1 MRRAVTIGIILV
13 VIIAAIFG
21 IRQFT
26 IQRSAQ
32 AAGDVQTETA
42 GTGSLTAT
50 VGATGIVESNQNAV
64 LIWQT
69 TGTVAEVPVTVGDRV
84 EKDQVLAVLSKTSLP
99 QNLILAQAELV
110 SAQKALDD
118 LLTSALPKAQAQQAV
133 KTAQEALDNY
143 TVNFSVQLSQAEL
156 ALATSR
162 NVLEDTEYR
171 WRVQQEGQRAT
182 GDTLNAAE
190 ANLVLAES
198 EVERA
203 QKEYNKYSGRNED
216 DPVRA
221 LALSNLSAARQQR
234 DALLRQLNW
243 YTGSPTDSDQAILDA
258 QLATAEADLANA
270 ESVWA
275 LLVKGP
281 DPADIALLEAQL
293 AEAEAAL
300 ARVADGPNP
309 DDIAAA
315 EARVAA
321 TQATLNLASVQAPF
335 AGSIT
340 EVDVKPGD
348 QVAPSA
354 LAFRLDDLSSLIV
367 RVDVSE
373 VDINRIQVGQ
383 PATLSFDAVL
393 GKEYDG
399 IVREVG
405 LVGTILQGTVSFRVT
420 IEITN
425 PDADVKPG
433 MTAAVNMVVN
443 ELTDVLLVPNR
454 AVRIRDGNRVVFIL
468 KDGALEPVQITL
480 GASSEIVSEVI
491 SGDLQPG
498 DEIVLNPPAEPL
510 NFGPPGGGPGGG
522 P

>member
-1 MRRAVTIGIILV
+1 MRRAVTIGIIVV
-13 VIIAAIFG
+13 VIIAAIFAF
-21 IRQFT
+21 RQFNL
-26 IQRSAQ
+26 QRDAQ
-32 AAGDVQTETA
+32 AAGAFQTETA
-42 GTGSLTAT
+42 VKGSLTAT

-69 TGTVAEVPVTVGDRV
+69 TGTVAEVLIAVGDRV
-84 EKDQVLAVLSKTSLP
+84 EKDQVLATLSKTSLP
-99 QNLILAQAELV
+99 QNLILAQPELV

-118 LLTSALPKAQAQQAV
+118 LLTSALPRAQAQLAV
-133 KTAQEALDNY
+133 KEAQEALDTY
-143 TVNFSVQLSQAEL
+143 AVNQALQLSQAEL
-156 ALATSR
+156 ALATAR

-182 GDTLNAAE
+182 GDTINAAE
-190 ANLVLAES
+190 ANLVLAEK
-198 EVERA
+198 EVENA
-203 QKEYNKYSGRNED
+203 QKEYNKYSGRDDD

-221 LALSNLSAARQQR
+221 LTLSNLSGARQQR

-243 YTGSPTDSDQAILDA
+243 YTGKPTDSDQAILDA
-258 QLATAEADLANA
+258 QLAAAEAELANA
-270 ESVWA
+270 EAVLD
-275 LLVKGP
+275 LLAGGP

-293 AEAEAAL
+293 ADAEAAL

-321 TQATLNLASVQAPF
+321 AQATLDLGSIAAPF
-335 AGSIT
+335 SGTVT
-340 EVDVKPGD
+340 EVNSKAGD
-348 QVAPSA
+348 QVGPST
-354 LAFRLDDLSSLIV
+354 LAFRLDDISSLLV

-373 VDINRIQVGQ
+373 IDINRILVGQ
-383 PATLSFDAVL
+383 AATLTFDAIL
-393 GKEYDG
+393 DKDYEG

-405 LVGTILQGTVSFRVT
+405 LAGAVVQGTVNFKIT
-420 IEITN
+420 IEILN
-425 PDADVKPG
+425 PDSDVKPG
-433 MTAAVNMVVN
+433 MTAAVNMIVN
-443 ELTDVLLVPNR
+443 ELNDVLLVPNR
-454 AVRIRDGNRVVFIL
+454 AVRIREGSRVVFIM
-468 KDGALEPVQITL
+468 KNGVPEAVNITL
-480 GASSEIVSEVI
+480 GASSETVSEVS